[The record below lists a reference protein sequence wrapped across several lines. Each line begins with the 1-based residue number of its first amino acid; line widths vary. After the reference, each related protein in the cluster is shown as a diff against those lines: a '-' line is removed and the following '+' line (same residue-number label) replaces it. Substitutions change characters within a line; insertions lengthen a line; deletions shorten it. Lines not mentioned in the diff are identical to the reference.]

1 MGIFNIF
8 NKEFRKT
15 YNDNSPGCR
24 CGLWKK
30 GVKGQRSRVKGQGTR
45 VKGQGTR
52 GSLNLRTSELQN
64 LKTKG
69 EGDKPNNPHG
79 NLI

>member
-1 MGIFNIF
+1 MEKRG
-8 NKEFRKT
+8 E
-15 YNDNSPGCR
+15 
-24 CGLWKK
+24 
-30 GVKGQRSRVKGQGTR
+30 GTR
-45 VKGQGTR
+45 DKRQETR
-52 GSLNLRTSELQN
+52 AHRSLNFRTSEPQN